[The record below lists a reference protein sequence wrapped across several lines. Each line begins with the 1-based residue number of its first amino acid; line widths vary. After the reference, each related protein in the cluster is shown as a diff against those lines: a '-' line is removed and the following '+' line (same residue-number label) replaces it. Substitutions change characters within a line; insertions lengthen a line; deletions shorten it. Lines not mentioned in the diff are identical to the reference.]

1 MNGLFKELESLCE
14 KGERILNLASICRRM
29 ETEREKVLPFV
40 ASPQTSTILSQV
52 EEDNLEMAY
61 KEVPKEPLA
70 KVMYYIV

>member
-1 MNGLFKELESLCE
+1 
-14 KGERILNLASICRRM
+14 M

-40 ASPQTSTILSQV
+40 TGPHTSTILSQV

-70 KVMYYIV
+70 KVIYYLI

>member
-1 MNGLFKELESLCE
+1 MNGLLKELELLFE
-14 KGERILNLASICRRM
+14 KGERILHLASVCRRM

-40 ASPQTSTILSQV
+40 TGPHTSTILSQV

-70 KVMYYIV
+70 KVIYYLI